1 MKKLVYFFSLFF
13 SLVSFSQNTRGKA
26 NDAGRIVLNTFI
38 DEIEGV
44 PSAAVQM
51 LKTKISQK
59 RF

>member
-38 DEIEGV
+38 DEIEGEILYFSLDV
-44 PSAAVQM
+44 S
-51 LKTKISQK
+51 LLTRS
-59 RF
+59 